1 MEVDVFKK
9 VPVSEQDPQVRA
21 TNFEEVNLGYT
32 KEEAMKREYQIKKL
46 TRQEKILLIVDG
58 CNKLSD

>member
-21 TNFEEVNLGYT
+21 TNFEEVNLGCT
-32 KEEAMKREYQIKKL
+32 K
-46 TRQEKILLIVDG
+46 
-58 CNKLSD
+58 